1 MAKPFAAPP
10 RYANAR
16 ASSAALTA
24 ALAATAA
31 TTTASGPD
39 LPGDQRP
46 ICVNVHEAKSQLS
59 QLLLQV
65 EAGDRVVIGR
75 AGTPVAQLLAWREA
89 PVCIR
94 NAGSWAGRLWITP
107 GFNRRF
113 NGQRP
118 SLIRSQGL
126 TSPVSAS
133 AHGGGVRP

>member
-16 ASSAALTA
+16 ASSAAVTTA
-24 ALAATAA
+24 LGAAAA

-39 LPGDQRP
+39 LPGDQRT

-75 AGTPVAQLLAWREA
+75 AGTPVAQLLAWREP

-107 GFNRRF
+107 GFNRHF
-113 NGQRP
+113 NGQRA
-118 SLIRSQGL
+118 SLIRSQGA
-126 TSPVSAS
+126 TARVSAS
-133 AHGGGVRP
+133 AQGGGARP